1 MVAEPEKNL
10 SKIMNEDNLDD
21 DSSIVM
27 TPDTTVE
34 KGTQNADWDSRLE
47 LLRVC
52 SSNGKFVTKKARAP
66 PIGGKWATDEDEHL
80 RDIVKA
86 HGAENW
92 RKVAS
97 LLGPTR
103 TDVQCLHRW
112 NKVLRP
118 GLQKGAWSAEED
130 KLVREAVQYQAQNG
144 VGRILWSEIATQ
156 LPGRLGKQCRERYF
170 NHLDPSINKGDWTP
184 PEDRI
189 LYEGQKQFGNRYVTN
204 LSNLCMFCKI
214 PKNHCLTQDIV
225 VPKGH

>member
-1 MVAEPEKNL
+1 MMFIEPEKNSL
-10 SKIMNEDNLDD
+10 NLVTEDDLEE
-21 DSSIVM
+21 DSL
-27 TPDTTVE
+27 TEQTTE
-34 KGTQNADWDSRLE
+34 ATYDRQSNNPDWDSRLE

-80 RDIVKA
+80 RDIVRV

-92 RKVAS
+92 RKVAM

-118 GLQKGAWSAEED
+118 GLQKGAWSANED
-130 KLVREAVQYQAQNG
+130 KLVREAVQFQAHNG
-144 VGRILWSEIATQ
+144 MGRILWSEIATQ

-189 LYEGQKQFGNRYVTN
+189 LYEGQRQFGNR
-204 LSNLCMFCKI
+204 
-214 PKNHCLTQDIV
+214 
-225 VPKGH
+225 

>member
-1 MVAEPEKNL
+1 MDTDPDEGDSPHPYE
-10 SKIMNEDNLDD
+10 EDD
-21 DSSIVM
+21 DDDIEA
-27 TPDTTVE
+27 TTSLP
-34 KGTQNADWDSRLE
+34 KKTIPHNSDWDSRLE

-66 PIGGKWATDEDEHL
+66 PIGGKWTTEEDDHL
-80 RDIVKA
+80 RDIVKQY
-86 HGAENW
+86 GAENW

-118 GLQKGAWSAEED
+118 GLQKGAWSTEED
-130 KLVREAVQYQAQNG
+130 KLVREAVQYQATNG
-144 VGRILWSEIATQ
+144 VGRILWSEIAAQ

-189 LYEGQKQFGNRYVTN
+189 LFEGQKQFGNRYVIANFSGYFIDNLISHDTN
-204 LSNLCMFCKI
+204 
-214 PKNHCLTQDIV
+214 
-225 VPKGH
+225 

>member
-1 MVAEPEKNL
+1 MKEE
-10 SKIMNEDNLDD
+10 EDN
-21 DSSIVM
+21 DSIDSTRMSEEEDINSGLL
-27 TPDTTVE
+27 TEESADLAIE
-34 KGTQNADWDSRLE
+34 KSFHNSDWDSRLE

-52 SSNGKFVTKKARAP
+52 SSNGKFVTKKARAQ
-66 PIGGKWATDEDEHL
+66 PIGGKWGSDEDEHL
-80 RDIVKA
+80 RGIVRL

-92 RKVAS
+92 RKVAA

-118 GLQKGAWSAEED
+118 GLQKGAWSIDED
-130 KLVREAVQYQAQNG
+130 KLVREAVQYQATNG
-144 VGRILWSEIATQ
+144 VGRILWSEIAAQ

-189 LYEGQKQFGNRYVTN
+189 LFEGQKQFGNRYELRNYLQNCTRLGTGVVIMV
-204 LSNLCMFCKI
+204 SKI
-214 PKNHCLTQDIV
+214 IFQ
-225 VPKGH
+225 

>member
-1 MVAEPEKNL
+1 MDQESDVDPHSTYSEDEADGSTAEDTSEHDKH
-10 SKIMNEDNLDD
+10 
-21 DSSIVM
+21 SSEH
-27 TPDTTVE
+27 D
-34 KGTQNADWDSRLE
+34 KHNSDWDSRLE

-52 SSNGKFVTKKARAP
+52 SSNGKFLTKKARAP
-66 PIGGKWATDEDEHL
+66 PIGGKWVSEEDEHL
-80 RDIVKA
+80 RDIVRV

-118 GLQKGAWSAEED
+118 GLQKGAWSLDED
-130 KLVREAVQYQAQNG
+130 RLVRDAVQYQALNG
-144 VGRILWSEIATQ
+144 VGRILWSEIAAQ

-189 LYEGQKQFGNRYVTN
+189 LFEGQKQFGNRYSIHAFLLDFYFLVFPYCKPAY
-204 LSNLCMFCKI
+204 LSA
-214 PKNHCLTQDIV
+214 
-225 VPKGH
+225 